1 VPALSWKKPDADRFI
16 SLNVVS
22 FRGPGVWMLGAAGTK
37 IIHSPQKKSVLSG
50 KSFQQWPKKAVNSLI
65 INELAKILI

>member
-16 SLNVVS
+16 YLNVVS
-22 FRGPGVWMLGAAGTK
+22 FRGPGVWMLEAAGTK

-50 KSFQQWPKKAVNSLI
+50 KSYQQTPKKTVNSLVI
-65 INELAKILI
+65 SELRKILI